1 MNMKRIIIGN
11 WKMNL
16 GPTEAS
22 LLVHR
27 LNEKLE
33 DNESTEVVICPP
45 FVDLFPLAKDLN
57 RQKLKMGAQ
66 NIHYMDEGA
75 FTGEISAP
83 MLKGLADYVI
93 VGHSERRAMGETDKL
108 IAKKV
113 AAAVRNGIVPVL
125 CVGESLTERHHDL
138 SAKVVTDQVTAGLSE
153 LTAEEAVN
161 IVIAYEP
168 VWAIGAG
175 TPATPDQIKPCITA
189 IRSTV
194 EDVYGEQAAG
204 GLRVIYGGSVTH
216 EVVADL
222 LRIDGIDG
230 FLPGGASLVAEKFSA
245 IVKATEDFE

>member
-1 MNMKRIIIGN
+1 MKRIIVGN

-27 LNEKLE
+27 LDEKLE
-33 DNESTEVVICPP
+33 ATKYTEVVICPP

-57 RQKLKMGAQ
+57 RKKLKLGAQ

-93 VGHSERRAMGETDKL
+93 VGHSERRAMGETDKD
-108 IAKKV
+108 IARKV
-113 AAAVRNGIVPVL
+113 AAAIRNNLIPVL
-125 CVGESLTERHHDL
+125 CLGESLSERHHGL
-138 SAKVVTDQVTAGLSE
+138 STKVVTDQLTADLADVTASDV
-153 LTAEEAVN
+153 AN
-161 IVIAYEP
+161 MVIAYEP

-175 TPATPDQIKPCITA
+175 VPATPDEVKPCISA

-194 EDVYGEQAAG
+194 EELYGEEAIG
-204 GLRVIYGGSVTH
+204 SLRIIYGGSATH
-216 EVVADL
+216 EIVADF
-222 LRIDGIDG
+222 LRIPGIDG
-230 FLPGGASLVAEKFSA
+230 FLPGGASLNYEKFTA
-245 IVKATEDFE
+245 MVKASEDFE